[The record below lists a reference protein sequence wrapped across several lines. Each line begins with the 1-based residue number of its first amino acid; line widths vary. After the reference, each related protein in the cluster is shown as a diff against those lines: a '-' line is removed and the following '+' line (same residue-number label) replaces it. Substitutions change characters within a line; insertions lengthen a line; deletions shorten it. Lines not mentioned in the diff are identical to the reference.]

1 MVVGQL
7 TKALNRPL
15 DAASVAAFR
24 ITFGALLLVSTL
36 RFFAHGWVRQ
46 FYGVPRHFF
55 SYWGF
60 TWVRPLPLVGMYA
73 LYALIAGAAF
83 CLMLG
88 IAARVAAA
96 LAALAFGYAHF
107 CDKANY
113 LNHYYLITLLLGL
126 LAFLPVDR
134 EFSLRVVHRPSER
147 RGQVRAW
154 VLYLL
159 RFQIGVVYVFG
170 GLAKLNADWLLHA
183 EPLRIWLSA
192 NAELP
197 ILGRVLNESW
207 AAFAF
212 SWCGALFDLT
222 IVPFLSWR
230 VTRAPA
236 YAVLLVFHLLT
247 ALLFRVGMFPW
258 LMMLSAPIFW
268 SPAWP
273 RRLLNGAFGSARP
286 VAPGVAGG
294 ALERM
299 SGAMALAY
307 ASCQVLLPLR
317 SALYPG
323 NTLWTEEGFRFAWK
337 VMLIEKA
344 GSLEFEVEDRAGRH
358 LSVSPEQYLTPLQ
371 ARMAATQPDMILE
384 LAHWIARDFAERG
397 VGPVRVY
404 ADSEVSFN
412 GRLRR
417 RLIDPKQDL
426 VSAEDELHAKP
437 WILPAPLDA
446 PAF

>member
-1 MVVGQL
+1 MVVGRL
-7 TKALNRPL
+7 TQALNRPL

-24 ITFGALLLVSTL
+24 ALFGALLLGSTL
-36 RFFAHGWVRQ
+36 RFFVHDWVRQ
-46 FYGVPRHFF
+46 FYGVPKHFF
-55 SYWGF
+55 PYWGF
-60 TWVRPLPLVGMYA
+60 GWVQPLPLPAMYA
-73 LYALIAGAAF
+73 LYAMIGGAAL

-88 IAARVAAA
+88 IAARPAAA

-126 LAFLPVDR
+126 LACLPVDR
-134 EFSLRVVHRPSER
+134 EFSLRVVRRPSER

-170 GLAKLNADWLLHA
+170 GLAKLNADWLMHA

-197 ILGRVLNESW
+197 ILGRILNEPW
-207 AAFAF
+207 AGMLF
-212 SWCGALFDLT
+212 SWCGALFDLCV
-222 IVPFLSWR
+222 VPLLLFR

-236 YAVLLVFHLLT
+236 YAALLLFHVLT
-247 ALLFRVGMFPW
+247 ALLFRIGMFPW
-258 LMMLSAPIFW
+258 MMILNATIFW
-268 SPAWP
+268 SPCWP
-273 RRLLNGAFGSARP
+273 RGL
-286 VAPGVAGG
+286 
-294 ALERM
+294 LERLAGSPRPLP
-299 SGAMALAY
+299 SGVCGAPLEGTRRGLIGVY
-307 ASCQVLLPLR
+307 VASQILLPLR

-323 NTLWTEEGFRFAWK
+323 NTLWSEEGFRFAWK
-337 VMLIEKA
+337 VMLVEKA
-344 GSLEFEVEDRAGRH
+344 GSLEFEVEERAGRRY
-358 LSVSPEQYLTPLQ
+358 SVSPQQYLTPFQ

-384 LAHWIARDFAERG
+384 LAHWIARDAAKRAG
-397 VGPVRVY
+397 SPVRVY

-417 RLIDPKQDL
+417 RLIDPTQDL
-426 VSAEDELHAKP
+426 ASIEDGLSPKS
-437 WILPAPLDA
+437 WILPAPTDS